1 MVMSPL
7 FLFLSFLIGNFSAL
21 GMVKRGYSLSSD
33 FGFFNPR
40 VFYRAAWGT
49 SFGYS
54 SVCWS
59 ETSRT
64 VLIHLSSD
72 GARPE

>member
-1 MVMSPL
+1 MSLL
-7 FLFLSFLIGNFSAL
+7 FLFPSFPVRGFNAY
-21 GMVKRGYSLSSD
+21 GMVKRGHFLSLD
-33 FGFFNPR
+33 LGFFNPR
-40 VFYRAAWGT
+40 VFHRVAQDT

-54 SVCWS
+54 GICWP

-64 VLIHLSSD
+64 VLIHLSSN